1 MKFDQPIDRFSQCQ
15 AIVCDLDGTL
25 YLDQTPVDG
34 ASLFLSRI
42 LESRRKLFYFSNN
55 TSKSRR
61 TYLTKLEK
69 MGFPVDDEYLI
80 TSADC
85 AENYLKNRS
94 LFPRIY
100 LVGNNDLV
108 ADFAKRGFICL
119 SDEEALKAPLPAAV
133 VLGFDTEL
141 TYQKI
146 ETCYNLILA
155 DIPYIAT
162 HGDILCPVKK
172 YQFKPDVG
180 SFISLFE
187 TATGGRRPKIVGKPY
202 KEAVDAI
209 CSRANLPPDKIAFV
223 GDRLYTDMRMAK
235 QNNMAGVLVLS
246 GETTLAMARQS
257 PDAPDIIINSVAD
270 LIEHL

>member
-1 MKFDQPIDRFSQCQ
+1 MSLNQGMDRFSQCR

-25 YLDQTPVDG
+25 YLHQTPVDG

-42 LESRRKLFYFSNN
+42 LQSGRKLFYFSNN
-55 TSKSRR
+55 TSKSRQ
-61 TYLTKLEK
+61 TYLTKLGK
-69 MGFPVDDEYLI
+69 MGFPVEDDYLI

-85 AENYLKNRS
+85 AENYLKSRS

-108 ADFAKRGFICL
+108 ADFAKRGFVCL
-119 SDEEALKAPLPAAV
+119 SDEEALKIPLPSAV

-141 TYQKI
+141 TYRKI
-146 ETCYNLILA
+146 EACYNLILA
-155 DIPYIAT
+155 DVPYIAT

-172 YQFKPDVG
+172 HQFKPDVG

-202 KEAVDAI
+202 KEAVEAI

-235 QNNMAGVLVLS
+235 KNNMTGVLVLS
-246 GETTLAMARQS
+246 GETTLEMARES
-257 PDAPDIIINSVAD
+257 ADAPSIIVNSVAD